1 MVYSSASVAEMLVL
15 QDLHELCGFWNFQ
28 LEIFLSSGEV
38 MVGRYWCHSGFFWKR
53 GPGLNNWQIPVL
65 QVSFRP
71 SPSRVPQRA
80 VESRRLERKDVI
92 LKAKQG
98 SRFWNVIMWSL
109 IAQKMLQG
117 LQITTCLLLKPFLYF
132 EHGCLFV
139 SFSKFVEKN
148 CNLNVQNEGGKG
160 GGGMGRK
167 GQRLAFFA
175 MLKSWRLLSM
185 VTIDWPNKQTNNR
198 PILE

>member
-117 LQITTCLLLKPFLYF
+117 LQITTCLLWLWLWFCTAVYEPKPSLEKKSPFCILNMVV
-132 EHGCLFV
+132 CLSLFP
-139 SFSKFVEKN
+139 SLSKKI
-148 CNLNVQNEGGKG
+148 
-160 GGGMGRK
+160 
-167 GQRLAFFA
+167 A
-175 MLKSWRLLSM
+175 
-185 VTIDWPNKQTNNR
+185 T
-198 PILE
+198 

>member
-98 SRFWNVIMWSL
+98 SRFWNVIMWSR
-109 IAQKMLQG
+109 IDEQMIIRA
-117 LQITTCLLLKPFLYF
+117 TDYW
-132 EHGCLFV
+132 CLFT
-139 SFSKFVEKN
+139 SKVFFVLWTWLFVCLFLHVRQKHRKN
-148 CNLNVQNEGGKG
+148 CECCPGHY
-160 GGGMGRK
+160 
-167 GQRLAFFA
+167 
-175 MLKSWRLLSM
+175 LSTS
-185 VTIDWPNKQTNNR
+185 VY
-198 PILE
+198 